1 VNVVGLIIQ
10 ISFAQAHSEVR
21 DQIAEEA
28 LTCPHTVHTSRH
40 RFESARSVQTLEQ
53 GLAEYLSA
61 NPSLKRQ
68 ESLLT
73 EAREFFRSHDIVHVL
88 YGCGTTMPD
97 EAVVKLSSLFGTTGG
112 LQVLRGYTAYETLDI
127 YTKLPLGSTVLALL
141 MSPYLILRTVWRCA
155 RQTQRW
161 PWAENQQYMDTSLVD
176 LRSKFRITVAHE
188 CDAD

>member
-1 VNVVGLIIQ
+1 M
-10 ISFAQAHSEVR
+10 R
-21 DQIAEEA
+21 DPIAEEA
-28 LTCPHTVHTSRH
+28 LICPNTVHTSRH
-40 RFESARSVQTLEQ
+40 RFESALSVQTLAQ

-68 ESLLT
+68 ESLLSS

-112 LQVLRGYTAYETLDI
+112 FRVLRGYTAHETLDI
-127 YTKLPLGSTVLALL
+127 YTKLPLGNTLMALL
-141 MSPYLILRTVWRCA
+141 KSPYLILRTVLRCI

-161 PWAENQQYMDTSLVD
+161 PWAENQQYLDTPLVD
-176 LRSKFRITVAHE
+176 LRSKFRIAVVHE
-188 CDAD
+188 CNAD

>member
-1 VNVVGLIIQ
+1 LHKH
-10 ISFAQAHSEVR
+10 HSEVR
-21 DQIAEEA
+21 DQIAEQA

-40 RFESARSVQTLEQ
+40 RFESALSVQTLAQ

-61 NPSLKRQ
+61 NPSLKRH
-68 ESLLT
+68 ESLLST

-127 YTKLPLGSTVLALL
+127 YTKLPLGSTLLALL

-161 PWAENQQYMDTSLVD
+161 QWAENQQYMDAPLVD
-176 LRSKFRITVAHE
+176 LRS
-188 CDAD
+188 

>member
-1 VNVVGLIIQ
+1 MNVIGLIIQ
-10 ISFAQAHSEVR
+10 ISFARAHSEVR

-68 ESLLT
+68 ESLLA

-188 CDAD
+188 CSAD